1 MEKKVQEERILR
13 EAAEA
18 KLRDLRKRL
27 REEKIDINTLK
38 HIEVGAGENPGKSR
52 ASPLMDPPVAT
63 AKTSG
68 DTAQQGQ
75 PSGTIDTATKAAD
88 GATRPKPPT
97 QAGGA
102 DIPTAAS
109 KSKPPAHPVDPP
121 APRKSTVTRS
131 PAPSP
136 QNGAVAKGAK
146 PKPKAVPI
154 ASNGMAK
161 TNAATDS
168 GVGKTLS
175 PKPIRGKA
183 SSNVQAQTNNNPA
196 SNIAHGAPSLPR
208 AGSET
213 KLTQPGQPSLQSGGA
228 KQAATVPSPAPNAS
242 HASDFDPLRPTA
254 SQSDIPSDVVI
265 SIPASVTL
273 ENRPIF
279 SGPAVFQTTNDQG
292 MVTGNAFQQVT
303 PILSQNPFIVF
314 TNNELQNQGLVQTS
328 PDGLQIQSNGGN
340 LQGFQQHAIMTGGFH
355 DFQQQ
360 PVVVVQ
366 PPIMLQQ
373 VPNVYA
379 GQWTQQTI
387 HVQNPQAMSENQAQQ
402 QHQNQNQHHRQRKLS
417 SASNPFGDP
426 FDDPFDDLL
435 VNQSNP

>member
-1 MEKKVQEERILR
+1 MDKKVLEEKCLR

-27 REEKIDINTLK
+27 REGKFDIKPLK
-38 HIEVGAGENPGKSR
+38 PLEVGVVENPGNRSK
-52 ASPLMDPPVAT
+52 ANFLMEPPVAT
-63 AKTSG
+63 ATTSG

-75 PSGTIDTATKAAD
+75 PSGSMDAATKTAD
-88 GATRPKPPT
+88 GATRAKPAT

-102 DIPTAAS
+102 DTPTAAS
-109 KSKPPAHPVDPP
+109 KSKPPAQPVDPST
-121 APRKSTVTRS
+121 PRKSIVTRP
-131 PAPSP
+131 PAPSA

-161 TNAATDS
+161 TSAATDN

-175 PKPIRGKA
+175 PKPIRAKSGG
-183 SSNVQAQTNNNPA
+183 NVQSQTNKNPA
-196 SNIAHGAPSLPR
+196 SNILPR
-208 AGSET
+208 TGSKST
-213 KLTQPGQPSLQSGGA
+213 TQPGQPSLQSGGT
-228 KQAATVPSPAPNAS
+228 KQSATASSPPPKAS

-265 SIPASVTL
+265 SIPAAVTM

-279 SGPAVFQTTNDQG
+279 SGQAVFQTTNDQG
-292 MVTGNAFQQVT
+292 MVTGNAFQQVS
-303 PILSQNPFIVF
+303 PILSPNPFIVF
-314 TNNELQNQGLVQTS
+314 TNNELQDQGLVQTS
-328 PDGLQIQSNGGN
+328 SGGLQIESNGGN

-360 PVVVVQ
+360 PVMVVQQQ
-366 PPIMLQQ
+366 PPILLQQ

-387 HVQNPQAMSENQAQQ
+387 HVQNPQATSENQAEHHQQ
-402 QHQNQNQHHRQRKLS
+402 QHRQRQPS
-417 SASNPFGDP
+417 SASNPFCDSFCDSFGDP
-426 FDDPFDDLL
+426 FGDPFDDLL
-435 VNQSNP
+435 VNQPNQ